1 MLWGWLVSAAEV
13 MPVPPGL
20 KGTWSQ
26 ATTALSLQII
36 PRFTPSLGGSNVSH
50 HSPLFPGWRQ
60 GQQPKVQ
67 SSSTVMS
74 LMTVPMKG

>member
-1 MLWGWLVSAAEV
+1 MLWGSLVSAAEM

-20 KGTWSQ
+20 GGTQ

-36 PRFTPSLGGSNVSH
+36 PRFTRSLGGSNVSH
-50 HSPLFPGWRQ
+50 HSPLFPGWRH

-74 LMTVPMKG
+74 LITAPMKG